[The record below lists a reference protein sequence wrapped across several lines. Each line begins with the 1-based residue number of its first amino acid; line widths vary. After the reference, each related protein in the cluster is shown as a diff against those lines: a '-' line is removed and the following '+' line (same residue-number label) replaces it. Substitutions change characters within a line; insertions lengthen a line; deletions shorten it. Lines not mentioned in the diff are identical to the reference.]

1 MLKKIALVLLLALPM
16 GVFAQNLKFGHI
28 NAQEIITVMPEF
40 TISQNDIQNLEKQL
54 TAELQRTQEEFNKKN
69 QEFQQAIAKDSL
81 PANIAERR
89 QKELQDMMQRQE
101 QFQQDAQ
108 QQMAKAQND
117 AMAPIYKK
125 LDDAIKAVGAAEGV
139 IYIFDL
145 ARTPIPYVNET
156 LIFNLTNKVKAI
168 LCIKYAIRVR
178 NSKRER
184 EKKHRLLSLS
194 LFFMYICV

>member
-1 MLKKIALVLLLALPM
+1 MLKKIALVLMLALPM

-28 NAQEIITVMPEF
+28 NAQEIVSAMPEF
-40 TISQNDIQNLEKQL
+40 AKAQSDIEALDKQL
-54 TAELQRTQEEFNKKN
+54 TSELQRTQEEFNKKY

-108 QQMAKAQND
+108 QQMAKAQKD

-145 ARTPIPYVNET
+145 ARTPVAYVNESQS
-156 LIFNLTNKVKAI
+156 INLTPKVKTQ
-168 LCIKYAIRVR
+168 LGIK
-178 NSKRER
+178 
-184 EKKHRLLSLS
+184 
-194 LFFMYICV
+194 

>member
-1 MLKKIALVLLLALPM
+1 MLALPM

-40 TISQNDIQNLEKQL
+40 TKAQNDIQTLEKQL
-54 TAELQRTQEEFNKKN
+54 TAELQRTQEEFNKKY
-69 QEFQQAIAKDSL
+69 QEFQQA
-81 PANIAERR
+81 IAERR

-117 AMAPIYKK
+117 AMAPIYQK
-125 LDDAIKAVGAAEGV
+125 LDNAIKAVGAAEGV

-145 ARTPIPYVNET
+145 ARTSIPYVNESQS
-156 LIFNLTNKVKAI
+156 INLTSKVKAN
-168 LCIKYAIRVR
+168 LGIK
-178 NSKRER
+178 
-184 EKKHRLLSLS
+184 
-194 LFFMYICV
+194 

>member
-1 MLKKIALVLLLALPM
+1 MLKKIALVMLLALPM

-40 TISQNDIQNLEKQL
+40 TKAQNDIQTLEKQL
-54 TAELQRTQEEFNKKN
+54 TAELQRTQEEFNKKY

-81 PANIAERR
+81 PPNIAERR

-117 AMAPIYKK
+117 AMAPIYQK
-125 LDDAIKAVGAAEGV
+125 LDNAIKAAGAAEGV

-145 ARTPIPYVNET
+145 ARTSIPYVNESQS
-156 LIFNLTNKVKAI
+156 INLTSKVKAN
-168 LCIKYAIRVR
+168 LGIK
-178 NSKRER
+178 
-184 EKKHRLLSLS
+184 
-194 LFFMYICV
+194 

>member
-28 NAQEIITVMPEF
+28 NAQEIVSAMPEF
-40 TISQNDIQNLEKQL
+40 AKAQSDIEALDKQL
-54 TAELQRTQEEFNKKN
+54 TSELQRTQEEFNKKY
-69 QEFQQAIAKDSL
+69 QEFQQAIAKDSR

-101 QFQQDAQ
+101 QFQQEAQ
-108 QQMAKAQND
+108 QQMQKAQAD

-145 ARTPIPYVNET
+145 ARTPVAYVNESQS
-156 LIFNLTNKVKAI
+156 INLTPKVKTQ
-168 LCIKYAIRVR
+168 LGIK
-178 NSKRER
+178 
-184 EKKHRLLSLS
+184 
-194 LFFMYICV
+194 

>member
-1 MLKKIALVLLLALPM
+1 MLKKIALVMLLALPM

-40 TISQNDIQNLEKQL
+40 TKAQNDIQTLEKQL
-54 TAELQRTQEEFNKKN
+54 TAELQRTQEEFNKKY

-81 PANIAERR
+81 PPNIAERR
-89 QKELQDMMQRQE
+89 QKELQDMMQRQD

-117 AMAPIYKK
+117 AMTPIYQK
-125 LDDAIKAVGAAEGV
+125 LDNAIKAVGAAEGV

-145 ARTPIPYVNET
+145 ARTSIPYVNESQS
-156 LIFNLTNKVKAI
+156 NLTNKVKAH
-168 LCIKYAIRVR
+168 LGIK
-178 NSKRER
+178 
-184 EKKHRLLSLS
+184 
-194 LFFMYICV
+194 

>member
-1 MLKKIALVLLLALPM
+1 MLKKIALVLMLALPM

-28 NAQEIITVMPEF
+28 NAQEIVSAMPEF
-40 TISQNDIQNLEKQL
+40 AKAQSDIEALDKQL
-54 TAELQRTQEEFNKKN
+54 TSELQRTQEEFNKKY

-81 PANIAERR
+81 PPNIAKRR

-101 QFQQDAQ
+101 QFQQEAQ
-108 QQMAKAQND
+108 QQMQKAQAD

-145 ARTPIPYVNET
+145 ARTPVAYVNESQS
-156 LIFNLTNKVKAI
+156 INLTPKVKTQ
-168 LCIKYAIRVR
+168 LGIK
-178 NSKRER
+178 
-184 EKKHRLLSLS
+184 
-194 LFFMYICV
+194 

>member
-1 MLKKIALVLLLALPM
+1 MLKKIAIVMMLILPM

-28 NAQEIITVMPEF
+28 NAQEIITVMPEY
-40 TISQNDIQNLEKQL
+40 TKAIADLQALDKKYTE
-54 TAELQRTQEEFNKKN
+54 ELQRTNAEFSKKY

-89 QKELQDMMQRQE
+89 QKELQDMAQRQE

-108 QQMAKAQND
+108 EGMAKAQNEM
-117 AMAPIYKK
+117 MAPIYKK

-145 ARTPIPYVNET
+145 ARTAIPYVNEAQS
-156 LIFNLTNKVKAI
+156 INLTAKVKAQ
-168 LCIKYAIRVR
+168 LGIK
-178 NSKRER
+178 
-184 EKKHRLLSLS
+184 
-194 LFFMYICV
+194 

>member
-1 MLKKIALVLLLALPM
+1 MLKKIALVMLLALPM

-40 TISQNDIQNLEKQL
+40 TKAQNDIQTLEKQL
-54 TAELQRTQEEFNKKN
+54 TAELQRTQEEFNKKY
-69 QEFQQAIAKDSL
+69 QEFQQAMAKDSL
-81 PANIAERR
+81 PANISERR

-108 QQMAKAQND
+108 QQMQKAQTD

-145 ARTPIPYVNET
+145 ARTSIPYVNEAQSIT
-156 LIFNLTNKVKAI
+156 LTNKVKAN
-168 LCIKYAIRVR
+168 LGIK
-178 NSKRER
+178 
-184 EKKHRLLSLS
+184 
-194 LFFMYICV
+194 

>member
-1 MLKKIALVLLLALPM
+1 MLKKIALVLMLALPM

-28 NAQEIITVMPEF
+28 NAQEIVSAMPEF
-40 TISQNDIQNLEKQL
+40 AKAQSDIEALDKQL
-54 TAELQRTQEEFNKKN
+54 TSELQRTQEEFNKKY

-101 QFQQDAQ
+101 QFQQEAQ
-108 QQMAKAQND
+108 QQMQKAQAD

-125 LDDAIKAVGAAEGV
+125 LDDEIKEVGAAEGV

-145 ARTPIPYVNET
+145 ARTPVAYVNESQS
-156 LIFNLTNKVKAI
+156 INLTPKVKTQ
-168 LCIKYAIRVR
+168 LGIK
-178 NSKRER
+178 
-184 EKKHRLLSLS
+184 
-194 LFFMYICV
+194 

>member
-1 MLKKIALVLLLALPM
+1 MLKKIALVMLLALPM

-40 TISQNDIQNLEKQL
+40 TKAQNDIQTLEKQL
-54 TAELQRTQEEFNKKN
+54 TAELQRTQEEFNKKY
-69 QEFQQAIAKDSL
+69 QEFQQAMAKDSL

-108 QQMAKAQND
+108 QQMQKAQTD

-145 ARTPIPYVNET
+145 ARTSIPYVNEAQS
-156 LIFNLTNKVKAI
+156 INLTNKVKANLGI
-168 LCIKYAIRVR
+168 LYI
-178 NSKRER
+178 
-184 EKKHRLLSLS
+184 HRA
-194 LFFMYICV
+194 CW

>member
-1 MLKKIALVLLLALPM
+1 MLKKIALLLMLARPM

-28 NAQEIITVMPEF
+28 NAQEIVSAMPEF
-40 TISQNDIQNLEKQL
+40 AKAQSDIEALDKQL
-54 TAELQRTQEEFNKKN
+54 TSELQRTQEEFNKKY

-101 QFQQDAQ
+101 QFQQEAQ
-108 QQMAKAQND
+108 QQMQKAQAD

-145 ARTPIPYVNET
+145 ARTPVAYVNESQS
-156 LIFNLTNKVKAI
+156 INLTPKVKTQ
-168 LCIKYAIRVR
+168 LGIK
-178 NSKRER
+178 
-184 EKKHRLLSLS
+184 
-194 LFFMYICV
+194 

>member
-1 MLKKIALVLLLALPM
+1 MLKKIALVLMLALPM
-16 GVFAQNLKFGHI
+16 GVFAQNLKLGHI
-28 NAQEIITVMPEF
+28 NAQEIVSAMPEF
-40 TISQNDIQNLEKQL
+40 AKAQSDIEALDKQL
-54 TAELQRTQEEFNKKN
+54 TSELQRTQEEFNKKY

-101 QFQQDAQ
+101 QFQQEAQ
-108 QQMAKAQND
+108 QQMQKAQAD

-145 ARTPIPYVNET
+145 ARTPVAYVNESQS
-156 LIFNLTNKVKAI
+156 INLTPKVKTQ
-168 LCIKYAIRVR
+168 LGIK
-178 NSKRER
+178 
-184 EKKHRLLSLS
+184 
-194 LFFMYICV
+194 

>member
-1 MLKKIALVLLLALPM
+1 MQMYEINLNILIFSALVLMLALPM

-28 NAQEIITVMPEF
+28 NAQEIVSAMPEF
-40 TISQNDIQNLEKQL
+40 AKAQSDIEALDKQL
-54 TAELQRTQEEFNKKN
+54 TSELQRTQEEFNKKY

-101 QFQQDAQ
+101 QFQQEAQ
-108 QQMAKAQND
+108 QQMQKAQAD

-145 ARTPIPYVNET
+145 ARTPVAYVNESQS
-156 LIFNLTNKVKAI
+156 INLTPKVKTQ
-168 LCIKYAIRVR
+168 LGIK
-178 NSKRER
+178 
-184 EKKHRLLSLS
+184 
-194 LFFMYICV
+194 

>member
-28 NAQEIITVMPEF
+28 NAQEIVSAMPEF
-40 TISQNDIQNLEKQL
+40 AKAQSDIEALDKQL
-54 TAELQRTQEEFNKKN
+54 TSELQRTQEEFNKKY

-145 ARTPIPYVNET
+145 ARTPVAYVNESQR
-156 LIFNLTNKVKAI
+156 INLTPKVKTQ
-168 LCIKYAIRVR
+168 LGIK
-178 NSKRER
+178 
-184 EKKHRLLSLS
+184 
-194 LFFMYICV
+194 

>member
-1 MLKKIALVLLLALPM
+1 MLKKIALVLMLALPM

-28 NAQEIITVMPEF
+28 NAQEIVSAMPEF
-40 TISQNDIQNLEKQL
+40 AKAQSDIEALDKQL
-54 TAELQRTQEEFNKKN
+54 TSELQRTQEEFNKKY

-101 QFQQDAQ
+101 QFQQEAQ
-108 QQMAKAQND
+108 QQMQKAQAD

-125 LDDAIKAVGAAEGV
+125 LDYEIKAVGAAEGV

-145 ARTPIPYVNET
+145 ARTPVAYVNESQS
-156 LIFNLTNKVKAI
+156 INLTPKVKTQ
-168 LCIKYAIRVR
+168 LGIK
-178 NSKRER
+178 
-184 EKKHRLLSLS
+184 
-194 LFFMYICV
+194 

>member
-1 MLKKIALVLLLALPM
+1 MLKKIALVMLLALPM

-40 TISQNDIQNLEKQL
+40 TKAQNDLQTLEKQL
-54 TAELQRTQEEFNKKN
+54 TAELQRTQEEFNKKY

-81 PANIAERR
+81 PPNIAERR

-117 AMAPIYKK
+117 AMAPIYQK
-125 LDDAIKAVGAAEGV
+125 LDNAIKAVGAAEGV

-145 ARTPIPYVNET
+145 ARTSIPYVNESQS
-156 LIFNLTNKVKAI
+156 INLTNKVKAN
-168 LCIKYAIRVR
+168 LGIK
-178 NSKRER
+178 
-184 EKKHRLLSLS
+184 
-194 LFFMYICV
+194 